1 MSNESLN
8 EQMYWVCADALNLA
22 AQLNTAVDLP
32 TPDVFRQ
39 RIDHLFDNMRRSKPP
54 TIALQD
60 VNDAVYALAAFID
73 EQVLRSPW
81 QGRQQWMARPL
92 QLIYF
97 GESTAGEGFF
107 QRMQALQADPSRSHV
122 LEIYYLCL
130 ALGFQGQ
137 YAMADKE
144 LGAIQADVGQT
155 VVRRLPATEQVS
167 PNGYPAR
174 GLARGARSQFPAITL
189 SLGALGL
196 AIVLFVA
203 LKIASAL
210 AASEAADSISRPTSA
225 LGYAAR
231 GEVNVEVRS

>member
-1 MSNESLN
+1 MTNETLN

-54 TIALQD
+54 AVALQD
-60 VNDAVYALAAFID
+60 VNDAIYALAAFID

-97 GESTAGEGFF
+97 GEATAGEGFF

-122 LEIYYLCL
+122 LEVYYLCL

-144 LGAIQADVGQT
+144 LAAIQADVAQT
-155 VVRRLPATEQVS
+155 VARRLPTAEQLS
-167 PNGYPAR
+167 PHGYPTR
-174 GLARGARSQFPAITL
+174 GLGGGARSQFPAIAI

-196 AIVLFVA
+196 AIVLFIA
-203 LKIASAL
+203 LKIASSVSASD
-210 AASEAADSISRPTSA
+210 AAESIAKPTSSFA
-225 LGYAAR
+225 SS
-231 GEVNVEVRS
+231 VSEVRG

>member
-1 MSNESLN
+1 MTNESLN

-60 VNDAVYALAAFID
+60 VNDAIYALAAFID

-107 QRMQALQADPSRSHV
+107 QRMQALQSDPSRSHV
-122 LEIYYLCL
+122 LEVYYLCL

-144 LGAIQADVGQT
+144 LAAIQADVAQSVT
-155 VVRRLPATEQVS
+155 RRLPATDQLS
-167 PNGYPAR
+167 PHGYPLR
-174 GLARGARSQFPAITL
+174 GLTGGARSQFPAIAI

-203 LKIASAL
+203 LKIAS
-210 AASEAADSISRPTSA
+210 SISASDAAESIVKPTSA
-225 LGYAAR
+225 LTSSVASRVR
-231 GEVNVEVRS
+231 G

>member
-1 MSNESLN
+1 MTNDALN
-8 EQMYWVCADALNLA
+8 EQMYWLCADALNLA

-39 RIDHLFDNMRRSKPP
+39 RIDHLFDTMRRSKPP

-107 QRMQALQADPSRSHV
+107 QRMQALQSDASRSHV
-122 LEIYYLCL
+122 LEVYYLCL

-144 LGAIQADVGQT
+144 LAAIQADVAQT
-155 VVRRLPATEQVS
+155 VARRLPPTEQLS
-167 PNGYPAR
+167 PHGYPVR
-174 GLARGARSQFPAITL
+174 GLAGGARSQFPAIAI

-196 AIVLFVA
+196 AIVLFIA
-203 LKIASAL
+203 LKIASAIS
-210 AASEAADSISRPTSA
+210 ASDAADGIARPTSFLTNA
-225 LGYAAR
+225 VA
-231 GEVNVEVRS
+231 VEVRG

>member
-8 EQMYWVCADALNLA
+8 DQMYWVCADALNLA

-107 QRMQALQADPSRSHV
+107 QRMQALQADTSRSHV

-144 LGAIQADVGQT
+144 LSAIQADVGQT
-155 VVRRLPATEQVS
+155 VARRPSAW
-167 PNGYPAR
+167 PCR
-174 GLARGARSQFPAITL
+174 RGAFTISGHRHQPRRVGFGDRL
-189 SLGALGL
+189 VHCLEDR
-196 AIVLFVA
+196 FVDGGVGRRRQH
-203 LKIASAL
+203 LQTD
-210 AASEAADSISRPTSA
+210 ER
-225 LGYAAR
+225 AR
-231 GEVNVEVRS
+231 R

>member
-39 RIDHLFDNMRRSKPP
+39 RIDHLFDNMRRSKPA

-60 VNDAVYALAAFID
+60 VNDTIYALAAFID

-97 GESTAGEGFF
+97 GEATAGEGFF
-107 QRMQALQADPSRSHV
+107 TRMQALQADVSRSHV

-137 YAMADKE
+137 YAMAEKE
-144 LGAIQADVGQT
+144 LSLRQAEVGQL
-155 VVRRLPATEQVS
+155 VIRRLPTVEQMS

-174 GLARGARSQFPAITL
+174 GLAGGARSQFPAIAI

-196 AIVLFVA
+196 AVVLFIA
-203 LKIASAL
+203 LKIASAM
-210 AASEAADSISRPTSA
+210 AASDAAKSISKPTSA
-225 LGYAAR
+225 LGSEAKS
-231 GEVNVEVRS
+231 EVRG

>member
-1 MSNESLN
+1 MNNDTLN

-39 RIDHLFDNMRRSKPP
+39 RIDHLFDSMRREKPP
-54 TIALQD
+54 SIALQD
-60 VNDAVYALAAFID
+60 VNDAIYALAAFID

-97 GESTAGEGFF
+97 GEATAGEGFF
-107 QRMQALQADPSRSHV
+107 QRMQALQVDTSRGHV

-144 LGAIQADVGQT
+144 LDAIQADIGQT
-155 VVRRLPATEQVS
+155 VTRRLPSTEQVS
-167 PNGYPAR
+167 PHAVPAR
-174 GLARGARSQFPAITL
+174 GLVGGARSQFPAIAV

-196 AIVLFVA
+196 AIVLFIA
-203 LKIASAL
+203 LKIASAM
-210 AASEAADSISRPTSA
+210 AASEAADSIAKPTSA
-225 LGYAAR
+225 SAIGVSSKVR
-231 GEVNVEVRS
+231 G